1 MVAKELINHMIPPLK
16 ETDSAAHAMVW
27 MEEFRCKQLPV
38 VSNGEFK
45 GLISEEQILD
55 INDASIPISDFDLFC
70 ENCCVE
76 ESQHFYDVIKVASDN
91 NVEIVG
97 VLNENRTFAG
107 VITIQDTITAFAQTT
122 AVQSPGGIIVISLDA
137 IDYSLAEISRLI
149 EANNVKILSSSVK
162 EDDFNNQKLKVTLK
176 VNQEDL
182 TAVVATLERFDYKV
196 IARFQ
201 EKVAT
206 ENDKERIDI
215 LLRYLDI

>member
-38 VSNGEFK
+38 VSNRTFK

-55 INDASIPISDFDLFC
+55 INDASIPISDFELFC
-70 ENCCVE
+70 TDCFVE
-76 ESQHFYDVIKVASDN
+76 DSQHFYDVIKKASDN

-97 VLNENRTFAG
+97 VLNPDKTFAG

-122 AVQSPGGIIVISLDA
+122 AVQAPGGIIVISLDA
-137 IDYSLAEISRLI
+137 IDYSLTEISRLI
-149 EANNVKILSSSVK
+149 ESNNVKILSSSVR
-162 EDDFNNQKLKVTLK
+162 EDDFNNQKIKVTLK

-182 TAVVATLERFDYKV
+182 TAVIATLERFDYKV

-201 EKVAT
+201 EKEAAET
-206 ENDKERIDI
+206 DKERIDI